1 MNSHKYFYDEYYNDI
16 SSLAL
21 RYKTDKN
28 IHVVGLYSD
37 SLPVAV
43 HLSNVLSCPMS
54 IVRMVDTYEA
64 EWVFNR
70 TEDESIRPNNSR
82 FFPRLIVPTTVY
94 DSGNQF
100 KAIKQLPEF
109 INNPDYTFFA
119 LFGCK
124 NDDNV
129 FYKHE
134 QVYKNIL
141 FPWHGIR
148 EDSVQSLNF

>member
-1 MNSHKYFYDEYYNDI
+1 MMNYKYFYDDYYNDI

-21 RYKTDKN
+21 RYKNLKN
-28 IHVVGLYSD
+28 LHVVGLYSD

-43 HLSNVLSCPMS
+43 HLSNALSCPMS

-82 FFPRLIVPTTVY
+82 FFPRIIVPTTVY

-109 INNPDYTFFA
+109 IHSPDYTFFTF
-119 LFGCK
+119 FGCK
-124 NDDNV
+124 NDNDV
-129 FYKHE
+129 YYKYE
-134 QVYKNIL
+134 QVYRNIY
-141 FPWHGIR
+141 FPWHGVK
-148 EDSVQSLNF
+148 EETGQSLNL